1 MYSNTLVF
9 AAAAITS
16 LGAVALFSAPASA
29 QYYGGGYCA
38 YHMTRSA
45 WQVSWRPTCIITTT
59 NTMTIIMMTIIMIIT
74 PMITIIMTM
83 TMTMIMTTIIT
94 TKTGGPS
101 LIS

>member
-38 YHMTRSA
+38 YHPHDRSA

-59 NTMTIIMMTIIMIIT
+59 NTMTIIMIIT
-74 PMITIIMTM
+74 TMITIIMTM
-83 TMTMIMTTIIT
+83 TMTTIIT

>member
-38 YHMTRSA
+38 YIHMTRSA

-74 PMITIIMTM
+74 TMITIIMTM
-83 TMTMIMTTIIT
+83 TMTTIMT